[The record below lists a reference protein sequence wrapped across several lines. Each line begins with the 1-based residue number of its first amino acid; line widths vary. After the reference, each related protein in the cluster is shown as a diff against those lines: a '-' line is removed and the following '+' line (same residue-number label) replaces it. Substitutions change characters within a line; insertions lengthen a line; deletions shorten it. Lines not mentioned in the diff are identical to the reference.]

1 MPISD
6 LLAEITGEK
15 ATANSTPSSIRTSTT
30 LGLKRKADDDASSS
44 AAIKTARTQQNG
56 GPPRSSISRKPSPA
70 SGRAP
75 NPTPKSSTSQPGQ
88 RSVSAAPATS
98 KPYAGTATANRQAGG
113 PPPARKDLAE
123 RPKLPSSTVGSS
135 KIAPARPSPTT
146 STASEPSKAP
156 KKGSFAEIMAR
167 GAKAQQVMPKAGI
180 IQHKA
185 LQKPLPKK
193 ERETAK
199 GGKRSGANGTTTK
212 GSGQGGASQVK
223 SPRALPKSG
232 AVGDAKSGSKS
243 RPTSSGSDAPEKKK
257 KGPVMTGYAGTA
269 RSAPPMKK
277 STSSGKGAA
286 SRRPPGGGL
295 LAPPKVAR
303 HDRYDD
309 EYDEELDDFV
319 VDDEDEDDP
328 YARQYGYASDGSS
341 DMEAGMDDIYDEESR
356 AERAARLE
364 DRREEQLLEE
374 LKRKKEEKKKRSGY
388 R

>member
-15 ATANSTPSSIRTSTT
+15 ATANTTPSSIRTPTT
-30 LGLKRKADDDASSS
+30 IGLKRKADDDASNSTT
-44 AAIKTARTQQNG
+44 AKTARTQQNG
-56 GPPRSSISRKPSPA
+56 APPLSSVSRKPSPA

-75 NPTPKSSTSQPGQ
+75 NPTTKHSTSQPGQ
-88 RSVSAAPATS
+88 RPSSAIPATS
-98 KPYAGTATANRQAGG
+98 KPYTGTATANRQSGG
-113 PPPARKDLAE
+113 PPPVRKDLTE
-123 RPKLPSSTVGSS
+123 RPKLPSSAVGSS
-135 KIAPARPSPTT
+135 KVAPARPSPTT
-146 STASEPSKAP
+146 SSASEPSKAP

-167 GAKAQQVMPKAGI
+167 AAKAQQVMPKAGI

-185 LQKPLPKK
+185 LEKPLPKK
-193 ERETAK
+193 ERET
-199 GGKRSGANGTTTK
+199 TK
-212 GSGQGGASQVK
+212 GAKKTRCQWNKHERGGASQVK
-223 SPRALPKSG
+223 NPRPVPKSG
-232 AVGDAKSGSKS
+232 AAGDAKSGSKS

-269 RSAPPMKK
+269 RSAPPTKK
-277 STSSGKGAA
+277 STIPGKGAA
-286 SRRPPGGGL
+286 SRRPPGGL
-295 LAPPKVAR
+295 LAPPKAAR
-303 HDRYDD
+303 RDRYDD

-319 VDDEDEDDP
+319 VDDDDEDNP

-341 DMEAGMDDIYDEESR
+341 DMEAGMDDIYNEETR